1 MLFWHIFRKLGAGG
15 YGKVYLVSKNY
26 DRTQLFAAK
35 YQKLTDK
42 YAKQAVSVSQEGY
55 NPTAPYRLCLVNMFT
70 RHSIEFRCEQKS
82 RY

>member
-1 MLFWHIFRKLGAGG
+1 MLFLHDFRKLGAGG
-15 YGKVYLVSKNY
+15 YGKVYLVSKND

-55 NPTAPYRLCLVNMFT
+55 NPVASCRLFPVNMFT
-70 RHSIEFRCEQKS
+70 
-82 RY
+82 